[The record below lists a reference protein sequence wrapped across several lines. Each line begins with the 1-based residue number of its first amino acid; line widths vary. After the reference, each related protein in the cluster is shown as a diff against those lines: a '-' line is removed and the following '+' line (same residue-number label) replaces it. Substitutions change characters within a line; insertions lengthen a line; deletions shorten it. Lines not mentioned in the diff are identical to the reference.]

1 MSKATVMKA
10 IKKKCLDCCCGDL
23 KTVKECPIPD
33 CPLYIYRLGKDPEL
47 RRGRRKVNNNDNG

>member
-47 RRGRRKVNNNDNG
+47 RKRRVVNSNNDNG